1 MHTPVFHNCYLLSVI
16 CPGLL
21 LCKDI
26 LLFLKQANPN
36 ETDCNNTGMP
46 VSPSSHPHTPTPLY
60 LLIFSAFMRSLQ
72 ANENARTPLPLRCH
86 IAREMLTYCHAP
98 TRCIH

>member
-1 MHTPVFHNCYLLSVI
+1 MHTPYFITVICYLLSAL
-16 CPGLL
+16 GSL

-46 VSPSSHPHTPTPLY
+46 VSPSSQTHPPTL
-60 LLIFSAFMRSLQ
+60 F
-72 ANENARTPLPLRCH
+72 NH
-86 IAREMLTYCHAP
+86 
-98 TRCIH
+98 

>member
-16 CPGLL
+16 CYLLSVICPGSL

-46 VSPSSHPHTPTPLY
+46 VSPSSQTH
-60 LLIFSAFMRSLQ
+60 
-72 ANENARTPLPLRCH
+72 LPLCLFTD
-86 IAREMLTYCHAP
+86 IQCIYALLASERERTNTSAVTLPHRP
-98 TRCIH
+98 

>member
-16 CPGLL
+16 CPGSL

-36 ETDCNNTGMP
+36 ETDCNNTSMP
-46 VSPSSHPHTPTPLY
+46 VSPSSQTHPPTL
-60 LLIFSAFMRSLQ
+60 F
-72 ANENARTPLPLRCH
+72 
-86 IAREMLTYCHAP
+86 
-98 TRCIH
+98 IH

>member
-46 VSPSSHPHTPTPLY
+46 VSPSSQTHPPHSVY
-60 LLIFSAFMRSLQ
+60 SLIFSAFMRSLQ
-72 ANENARTPLPLRCH
+72 ANENARTPLPLCCH
-86 IAREMLTYCHAP
+86 IAREMLTYC
-98 TRCIH
+98 